1 MTDPRRTF
9 LERVDLGKSRIKNF
23 GGFVFL
29 CGGRNDLSFDPILSV
44 RHLLYN
50 ELAGGKHGDIAD
62 KLKLAE
68 DIQDWFRGGVYS
80 DLVTFEEHLAGLSD
94 VIVLVVESPGSIA
107 ELGAFS
113 ISPAITDR
121 LLVLVA
127 EIHYEQN
134 ESFIKLGPLKRL
146 EDKNGEAVLVYDW
159 HEKIVENN
167 IERVV
172 ERYDKLKSEMPSIV
186 KAIRQF
192 MSADNRERV
201 FKKDDTSHQMLLV
214 CDLIDLFGAL
224 PFTEIQE
231 FLSTLSVE
239 VSGDTLKQYLFLLER
254 CGLLRIKAKGHGRYY
269 YCEDWTPRI
278 SFGLEAGPAIDK
290 QRLRIDVV
298 EFYDQYEKTRAE
310 ILKKIRTVA

>member
-1 MTDPRRTF
+1 MTDPRREF
-9 LERVDLGKSRIKNF
+9 LARVDLAKSRIRNF

-29 CGGRNDLSFDPILSV
+29 CGGKNDISFHPILSV

-50 ELAGGKHGDIAD
+50 ELTNGKHSDIAG

-94 VIVLVVESPGSIA
+94 VIVLVVESPGAIA

-113 ISPAITDR
+113 VSPAIADR

-127 EIHYEQN
+127 EIHYEQ

-146 EDKNGEAVLVYDW
+146 EDKNSEAVLVYDW
-159 HEKIVENN
+159 HEKVIDKH
-167 IERVV
+167 V
-172 ERYDKLKSEMPSIV
+172 ERFDKLTVEIPSIV
-186 KAIRQF
+186 TAIRQF
-192 MSADNRERV
+192 MSVDNSERV
-201 FKKDDTSHQMLLV
+201 FKKDDPSHQMLLV

-224 PFTEIQE
+224 PVTEIQE
-231 FLSTLSVE
+231 FLSVVSVGVTTE
-239 VSGDTLKQYLFLLER
+239 RLKQYLFLLER

-269 YCEDWTPRI
+269 YCEEWTPRI
-278 SFGLEAGPAIDK
+278 SFGLAAGPPLDK
-290 QRLRIDVV
+290 QRLRVDVV
-298 EFYDQYEKTRAE
+298 EFYDRYEKTRAE
-310 ILKKIRTVA
+310 VLKKIRRVA